1 MALADAL
8 VRRWE
13 ESGFEKTAMAIV
25 DEALVLCEWLT
36 LCVERRGVAVCRGRS
51 QYVWCAVGFVVK

>member
-25 DEALVLCEWLT
+25 DEALVLCERST
-36 LCVERRGVAVCRGRS
+36 LCGERGVAGCGAQYIRS
-51 QYVWCAVGFVVK
+51 GVERVVS